1 MGRFVVSKKK
11 KKRFFGV
18 LETFFN
24 IKGGLKSGLIGIAV
38 KMEIH
43 LLGGIVLD
51 LAVKLKGGFWNN
63 IPTNPLI
70 TLKKSLLKSIFFIL

>member
-24 IKGGLKSGLIGIAV
+24 IKGGLNKI
-38 KMEIH
+38 
-43 LLGGIVLD
+43 
-51 LAVKLKGGFWNN
+51 KGGMPPISPNQKF
-63 IPTNPLI
+63 
-70 TLKKSLLKSIFFIL
+70 SAV